1 MVVAGQARTEVA
13 PLGRTVDGSVNL
25 EGTCYGSIA
34 PCFVQADD
42 HGWDAE
48 VFIYI
53 LYTYVG

>member
-1 MVVAGQARTEVA
+1 VAGQARTEVA